1 MAYTLEILII
11 IFGIVYGYL
20 KPGKE
25 DRSTLLKKGVVI
37 GIILGAIMVVLGLIG
52 GRWILLLG
60 TLAGAKIDK
69 NSRQSSRKGRPDQ
82 ESLWEVGFLTT
93 TIGCLRTV
101 ICPI

>member
-1 MAYTLEILII
+1 MAYTLVILII
-11 IFGIVYGYL
+11 IIGIIYGYM

-60 TLAGAKIDK
+60 TLAGAVVFIEVIILAVLFIIGTYMGDMLE
-69 NSRQSSRKGRPDQ
+69 RK
-82 ESLWEVGFLTT
+82 
-93 TIGCLRTV
+93 
-101 ICPI
+101 

>member
-52 GRWILLLG
+52 GRGILLLG
-60 TLAGAKIDK
+60 SLTGAVVFLEVLILAILFIIGTYIGDILE
-69 NSRQSSRKGRPDQ
+69 RK
-82 ESLWEVGFLTT
+82 
-93 TIGCLRTV
+93 
-101 ICPI
+101 

>member
-11 IFGIVYGYL
+11 IFGIIYGYM

-25 DRSTLLKKGVVI
+25 DRSALLKKGVVI

-60 TLAGAKIDK
+60 TLAGAVVFIEVIILAVLFIIGTYIGDMLE
-69 NSRQSSRKGRPDQ
+69 RK
-82 ESLWEVGFLTT
+82 
-93 TIGCLRTV
+93 
-101 ICPI
+101 